1 MKNSVVAMLLVTLFA
16 ASLSACSEK
25 PQRVVSEREQYN
37 VEDGISPLRERTL
50 NQGESHRMG
59 Y

>member
-1 MKNSVVAMLLVTLFA
+1 MNNSVMAMLLVTVFA

-25 PQRVVSEREQYN
+25 PQRVVSEGEQYN
-37 VEDGISPLRERTL
+37 AENGISPLRERTL
-50 NQGESHRMG
+50 NQGESHRMS